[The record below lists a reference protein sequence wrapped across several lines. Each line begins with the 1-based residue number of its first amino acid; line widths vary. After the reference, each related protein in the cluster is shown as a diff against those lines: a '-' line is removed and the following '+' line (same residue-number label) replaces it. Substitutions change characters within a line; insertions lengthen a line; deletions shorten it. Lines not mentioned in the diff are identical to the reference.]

1 VIVQFSTFSEF
12 INMDGHGL
20 YVWLAYGI
28 ALAIITANIL
38 MPILARKALINNLV
52 RRARREKHQASRQE
66 SQKL

>member
-1 VIVQFSTFSEF
+1 
-12 INMDGHGL
+12 MGGHGL

-52 RRARREKHQASRQE
+52 RRARREKRQASSQE

>member
-1 VIVQFSTFSEF
+1 
-12 INMDGHGL
+12 MGGHGL

-28 ALAIITANIL
+28 ALAIIAANIL

>member
-1 VIVQFSTFSEF
+1 
-12 INMDGHGL
+12 MGGHGL

-38 MPILARKALINNLV
+38 MPILARIALINNLV

>member
-12 INMDGHGL
+12 INMGGHGL

>member
-1 VIVQFSTFSEF
+1 MQFSTFSEF
-12 INMDGHGL
+12 INMGGHGL

-38 MPILARKALINNLV
+38 MPILARIALINNLV

>member
-1 VIVQFSTFSEF
+1 MQFSTFSEF
-12 INMDGHGL
+12 INMGGHGL

-52 RRARREKHQASRQE
+52 RRARREKRQASSQE